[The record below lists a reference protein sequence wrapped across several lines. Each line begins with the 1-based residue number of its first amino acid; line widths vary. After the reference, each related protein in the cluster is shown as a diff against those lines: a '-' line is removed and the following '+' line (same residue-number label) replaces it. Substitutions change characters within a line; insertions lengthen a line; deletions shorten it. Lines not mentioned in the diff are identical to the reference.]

1 MTTRPEGLFM
11 CCGTTCAAQAN
22 LEYTL
27 ELEQTVEGHER
38 TIRLLRRKVERR
50 IVLID
55 ELDEQNNK
63 LVSRNAELEELLHEL
78 IEGDTT
84 GAT

>member
-27 ELEQTVEGHER
+27 KLEQRV
-38 TIRLLRRKVERR
+38 K
-50 IVLID
+50 
-55 ELDEQNNK
+55 
-63 LVSRNAELEELLHEL
+63 ELEELLHEL